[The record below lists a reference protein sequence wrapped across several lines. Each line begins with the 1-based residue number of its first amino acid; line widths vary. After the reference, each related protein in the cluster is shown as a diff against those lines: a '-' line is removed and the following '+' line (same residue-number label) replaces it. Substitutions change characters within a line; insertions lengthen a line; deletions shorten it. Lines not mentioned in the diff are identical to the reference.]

1 MTKLTTDDDEKFRSM
16 TPNAKALLLFW
27 VYFKTVLIV
36 VGGGYAIIPV
46 IKSELINRYK
56 MITDDD
62 LLDMMAVIQSVPG
75 LIAVNSAGYIGF
87 RIAGIRG
94 AAMAIIGAT
103 IPPVVAITI
112 IAALLGKLNETPQ
125 FLEKAFIGV
134 RAAVSALVAQTAVKL
149 FRKTLSTPLAIVI
162 FACSLPALI
171 WYKVAPGYII
181 VTSAVLGI
189 VCAVY
194 SDWKN
199 KNNQVEP
206 EQKS

>member
-1 MTKLTTDDDEKFRSM
+1 MTKITTDDDEKFRSM

-36 VGGGYAIIPV
+36 VGGGYAIIPI

-75 LIAVNSAGYIGF
+75 LIAVNSAGYIGS

-199 KNNQVEP
+199 KNKQVEP